1 MINDQVKNV
10 AYKLRLG
17 GVLKGFEARTQ
28 QASANNLT
36 PMEFLKFLLED
47 EMLFRKEAAAKRLLT
62 QAKFRHDAALE
73 EWDMSFDRGMTKAKL
88 RELSTLGFY
97 QQNENLLVLGRTGEG
112 KTHFAISL
120 GRRLCQDNHSVIFLP
135 MSFLFEEIIAAKSA
149 GKYMHFIK
157 KISKSS
163 VLILDDFGLRNYTH
177 DEATSLV
184 DILEDRHRKGSVI
197 ITSQVDPKGWVK
209 LFEDPVIA
217 EAIVDRIINPSQK
230 ITLHGGS
237 YREKL
242 KSKLPTS
249 KINLEFEGQTM

>member
-1 MINDQVKNV
+1 MLNDQVKNT
-10 AYKLRLG
+10 AFKLRLG
-17 GVLKGFEARTQ
+17 GVLRGFEARTQ
-28 QASANNLT
+28 QATADNLT

-47 EMLFRKEAAAKRLLT
+47 EMQFRKELSAKKLLT

-73 EWDMSFDRGMTKAKL
+73 EWDMSFDRGITKAKV
-88 RELSTLGFY
+88 RELASLGFY
-97 QQNENLLVLGRTGEG
+97 QQNENLIVLGRTGEG

-120 GRRLCQDNHSVIFLP
+120 GRRLCQDNSSVIFMP
-135 MSFLFEEIIAAKSA
+135 MSYLFEEIIAAKSA
-149 GKYMHFIK
+149 GKYMAFVR
-157 KISKSS
+157 KISKAR

-177 DEATSLV
+177 DEATALV

-197 ITSQVDPKGWVK
+197 ITSQVDPKGWIK

-230 ITLHGGS
+230 ITLQGGS

-249 KINLEFEGQTM
+249 KNVELKDQTM